1 MPNPWAEEYLESLL
15 PDLVSETGDS
25 DADDLDSDNVDDR
38 MVELYTLWQHSSS
51 AVRCLKLALALLERC
66 TPDAPAS
73 LVADLIEC
81 VEDCTEQF
89 LMRLKM
95 LPALRTAAEAAPES
109 GDSQADLAFALE
121 ALDESEEAMARY
133 RKALEHPDDLC
144 FLNFR
149 DCLNNTGWDLYLQ
162 KQYEDALPWFV
173 RACWIVPSPE
183 KEMAHGHTENL
194 EPPYK
199 LAFENILLCLAK
211 LGHLPEAAEKLTAYF
226 DCFGRLPRYE
236 TEALRKLGL
245 DADIAFIRRQI
256 KKAQAKRSMEDL
268 IKVGAQIS
276 IEPKSTEDS
285 PAPPAGISVVTK
297 ESVEKALDEID
308 SGGLHGVP
316 KNRKSTVYCLETRGR
331 HYPPKY
337 VLFRAR
343 KIQGIK
349 RHGFSGGPRTNI
361 QLQNLG
367 YVVIEDRCGNT
378 CNFSESKDDGRAT
391 IDNEKTRQLR
401 WVEYDRLDRGKGH
414 GVEFL
419 YSENDHEFLV
429 AFLEG
434 FGWRNGGPATVE
446 LAKACPVLIAEES
459 WSGIIASTRQAVG
472 VFLSDDSNFN
482 YSFRHGPIH
491 IWING

>member
-15 PDLVSETGDS
+15 PDLVSETDDS
-25 DADDLDSDNVDDR
+25 DADDLDVDNVEDP
-38 MVELYTLWQHSSS
+38 MVELYTLWQQSSS
-51 AVRCLKLALALLERC
+51 TVQCLRLAFAILERC

-73 LVADLIEC
+73 FVADLIEC
-81 VEDCTEQF
+81 VEDCKERL
-89 LMRLKM
+89 LMQRKM
-95 LPALRTAAEAAPES
+95 LPSLRTAAEGEPEK
-109 GDSQADLAFALE
+109 GDSQAALAFALD
-121 ALDESEEAMARY
+121 ALDEREEGVELY

-144 FLNFR
+144 ILNYR
-149 DCLNNTGWDLYLQ
+149 DCLNNTGWNLYLR

-173 RACWIVPSPE
+173 RACWIEPSPE

-226 DCFGRLPRYE
+226 DRFGRLPRYE
-236 TEALRKLGL
+236 TQALRKLGL

-256 KKAQAKRSMEDL
+256 EKGQAKRSMEDL
-268 IKVGAQIS
+268 IKEGTPVN
-276 IEPKSTEDS
+276 IEPISTDDS
-285 PAPPAGISVVTK
+285 PVLPADISVVTK

-337 VLFRAR
+337 VLLRAR
-343 KIQGIK
+343 RIQGIK
-349 RHGFSGGPRTNI
+349 RHGFRGGPRTNI

-378 CNFSESKDDGRAT
+378 CNFSESKEDGMAA
-391 IDNEKTRQLR
+391 IDNEKIQHLR
-401 WVEYDRLDRGKGH
+401 WVEYESLDWGAGH

-419 YSENDHEFLV
+419 YSENEHEFLV

-434 FGWRNGGPATVE
+434 FDWRNGGPATVS
-446 LAKACPVLIAEES
+446 LAKACPMLIAEES
-459 WSGIIASTRQAVG
+459 WSEIIASTQQAVC
-472 VFLSDDSNFN
+472 VFLSDESKAN

-491 IWING
+491 IHFNG